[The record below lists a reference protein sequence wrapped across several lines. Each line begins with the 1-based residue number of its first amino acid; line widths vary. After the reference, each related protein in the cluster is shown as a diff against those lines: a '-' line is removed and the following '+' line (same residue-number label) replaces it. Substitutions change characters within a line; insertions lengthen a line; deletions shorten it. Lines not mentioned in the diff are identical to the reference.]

1 MSCIHLSTQHTAA
14 VACGVAFMLNGA
26 GGMDHLSGSVVT
38 SKVCR
43 AFKSCMY
50 PLDSLFDDR
59 KIYAVL
65 YRLNESACVDR
76 YHLEPDSTDE
86 VPEMPQDFP
95 HLLHLLNWGGGHYT
109 IDSDFYTFA
118 KLLDSLIYQCDE
130 DVNRGNDI
138 LEALSTIRC
147 ALYSFIVHNAA
158 DYNNAEWII

>member
-1 MSCIHLSTQHTAA
+1 MWIVTTWNQTAPTKFLK
-14 VACGVAFMLNGA
+14 CRR
-26 GGMDHLSGSVVT
+26 T
-38 SKVCR
+38 S
-43 AFKSCMY
+43 
-50 PLDSLFDDR
+50 
-59 KIYAVL
+59 
-65 YRLNESACVDR
+65 
-76 YHLEPDSTDE
+76 
-86 VPEMPQDFP
+86 P
-95 HLLHLLNWGGGHYT
+95 HLLHLLSWDGGHYT